1 MKNNKISVI
10 MSVYNSE
17 KTIKKSVESIVN
29 QNFNNFDL
37 LIMDDASGDGTFRI
51 LQDLDK
57 KYSLIKLYQNK
68 VNLGLTKSLNILL
81 GQTDATY
88 IARQDSDDIS
98 VNSRL
103 QKQFNYLKKNQV
115 DALTTRA
122 YIIGSNK
129 KIPKY
134 SYLLPNNLVIKYKNP
149 FIHGT
154 LLATK
159 ECIDKV
165 GGYDEA
171 FYYSQDYKLFSDL
184 LNKNFKV
191 KILNEILYGLNTKD
205 NISSKFKEDQR
216 YFANCVKKNLKPKMF
231 LG

>member
-37 LIMDDASGDGTFRI
+37 LIMDDASSDGTFRI
-51 LQDLDK
+51 LQDLYK
-57 KYSLIKLYQNK
+57 KYSLIKLYQNR

-134 SYLLPNNLVIKYKNP
+134 SYLLPNNLVMKYKNP

-216 YFANCVKKNLKPKMF
+216 YFANCVKKNLKPKMV

>member
-37 LIMDDASGDGTFRI
+37 LIMDDASSDGTFRI

-57 KYSLIKLYQNK
+57 KYSLIKLYQNR

-81 GQTDATY
+81 GQTDSTY

-134 SYLLPNNLVIKYKNP
+134 SYLLPNNLVMKYKNP

-216 YFANCVKKNLKPKMF
+216 YFANCVKKNLKPKMV

>member
-1 MKNNKISVI
+1 
-10 MSVYNSE
+10 
-17 KTIKKSVESIVN
+17 
-29 QNFNNFDL
+29 
-37 LIMDDASGDGTFRI
+37 
-51 LQDLDK
+51 
-57 KYSLIKLYQNK
+57 
-68 VNLGLTKSLNILL
+68 LL

-134 SYLLPNNLVIKYKNP
+134 SYLLPNNLVMKYKNP

-216 YFANCVKKNLKPKMF
+216 YFANCVKKNLKPKMV